1 MKFKAHQSFF
11 IRKGWLGKGLR
22 KVAENEY
29 IFIERNGEEAMD
41 KLGLGSNM
49 VKSLRYW
56 MQACELATE
65 PTHGKR
71 HQSLTQ
77 VGKLILERDPHLEE
91 TGTLWAVH
99 VNLVSQ
105 AELATS
111 WFVFFNEFA
120 MRTFTA
126 GDFVETVRKYVAGQ
140 SDKEYSAKSFEDD
153 FSCILQTYVPY
164 EMLKGKPSSPE
175 NLIDCPLG
183 DLGLIEVDNRTR
195 KTYRKCSPTLSAL
208 PREMV
213 AYTILRMLQR
223 SSVEAAGAEVAIDG
237 LLHDRLSPGKLMNL
251 DSQGLLQKLYELEDA
266 GFARVVRTA
275 GLDVIRICDAPGS
288 PEDQLRSYYDR
299 LG

>member
-22 KVAENEY
+22 AVAANPD
-29 IFIERNGEEAMD
+29 IFIAEDGRRAMD
-41 KLGLGSNM
+41 TLGLGSNM

-56 MQACELATE
+56 MQACGLTAE

-71 HQSLTQ
+71 RQTLTA
-77 VGKLILERDPHLEE
+77 VGEVVRERDPYIEE
-91 TGTLWAVH
+91 TGTLWAIH
-99 VNLVSQ
+99 LNLASQ

-126 GDFVETVRKYVAGQ
+126 GDFVATLRKYVAGQ
-140 SDKEYSAKSFEDD
+140 GDKEYSAKSFEDD
-153 FSCILQTYVPY
+153 FSCILSTYVPY
-164 EMLKGKPSSPE
+164 EMLKGRPSSPE

-183 DLGLIEVDNRTR
+183 DLGLVEVDNRTR
-195 KTYRKCSPTLSAL
+195 KTYRKCAPTPGAL

-213 AYTILRMLQR
+213 AYAILRKLER
-223 SSVEAAGAEVAIDG
+223 DGLDAAGAEVPIEG
-237 LLHDRLSPGKLMNL
+237 LLTERLSPGRLMNL
-251 DSQGLLQKLYELEDA
+251 DSQSLLPKLYELEDA

-275 GLDVIRICDAPGS
+275 GLDVVRLCDDPGT
-288 PEDQLRSYYDR
+288 PEDQLRAYYDR